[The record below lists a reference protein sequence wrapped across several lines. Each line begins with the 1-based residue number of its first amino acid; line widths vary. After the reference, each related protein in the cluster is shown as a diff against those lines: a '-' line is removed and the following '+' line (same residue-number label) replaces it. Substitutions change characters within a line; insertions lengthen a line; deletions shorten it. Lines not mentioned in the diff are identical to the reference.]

1 MILLKSFF
9 IFIGFFCMILLSFYL
24 ITENDKI
31 PQKNIITIIKIK
43 TIVNNCKKTSN
54 DELSILFD

>member
-1 MILLKSFF
+1 MLLKSFF
-9 IFIGFFCMILLSFYL
+9 IFIGFSCMILLAFYL

-31 PQKNIITIIKIK
+31 PQKNVITTIKIK
-43 TIVNNCKKTSN
+43 NIINNCKKTPD

>member
-1 MILLKSFF
+1 MLLKSFC
-9 IFIGFFCMILLSFYL
+9 IIIGFCCMVLLALYL

-31 PQKNIITIIKIK
+31 PQKNTITNIKIES
-43 TIVNNCKKTSN
+43 IVNNCKKTQD

>member
-1 MILLKSFF
+1 MVLLA
-9 IFIGFFCMILLSFYL
+9 LYL

-31 PQKNIITIIKIK
+31 PQKNTITNIKIES
-43 TIVNNCKKTSN
+43 IVNNCKKTQD

>member
-1 MILLKSFF
+1 MMLLKSFF
-9 IFIGFFCMILLSFYL
+9 IFIGFSCMILLSFYL

-31 PQKNIITIIKIK
+31 PQKNIVNNIKIES
-43 TIVNNCKKTSN
+43 IVNNCKKTQD

>member
-1 MILLKSFF
+1 
-9 IFIGFFCMILLSFYL
+9 MILLSFYL